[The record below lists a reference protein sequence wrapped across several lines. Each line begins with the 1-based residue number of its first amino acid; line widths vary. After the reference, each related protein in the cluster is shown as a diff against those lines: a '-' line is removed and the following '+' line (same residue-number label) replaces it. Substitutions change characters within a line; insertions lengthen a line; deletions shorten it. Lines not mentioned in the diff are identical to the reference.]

1 MQLYRH
7 LVTLALALAFLP
19 CHAGPI
25 DLHAPGRPAL
35 DLTRD
40 LTSKPAETLAMMKL
54 AEGDTV
60 LDLLGGD
67 GYFSELAAQQVGP
80 AGKVLLHN
88 NAAYHSFI
96 GKAFEAR
103 IGDGSRLK
111 NVVRYDREVDQLGL
125 AENSVDAVLFVM
137 GYHDMY
143 HVGPKWKI
151 DPNKLM
157 GQVRAALKP
166 GGLML
171 VIDHSAP
178 VGSKLAHAQ
187 DHHRID
193 IAYVKDE
200 LRQFG
205 FEPVSESDVLAN
217 PQDKRVVSVFDP
229 AIRGKTD
236 RFLLVVRNKK

>member
-1 MQLYRH
+1 MQLQRY
-7 LVTLALALAFLP
+7 LVSLALALGALT
-19 CHAGPI
+19 CYAGP
-25 DLHAPGRPAL
+25 LNLRAAGRPVA

-40 LTSKPAETLAMMKL
+40 ITSKPAETLAMLKL
-54 AEGDTV
+54 AEGATV
-60 LDLLGGD
+60 LDLLGGN

-80 AGKVLLHN
+80 AGRVLLHN

-96 GKAFEAR
+96 GKAFDER
-103 IGDGSRLK
+103 MGSGRLK
-111 NVVRYDREVDQLGL
+111 NVVRYDRELDQLGL
-125 AENSVDAVLFVM
+125 ADNSVDAVLFVM

-151 DPNKLM
+151 DPKNLM

-166 GGLML
+166 GGMML
-171 VIDHSAP
+171 VLDHSAP
-178 VGSKLAHAQ
+178 AGSKLTHSQ
-187 DHHRID
+187 DNHRID
-193 IAYVKDE
+193 IAYVKEE

-217 PQDKRVVSVFDP
+217 PQDNRLTSVFDP

>member
-1 MQLYRH
+1 MLLRRY
-7 LVTLALALAFLP
+7 LVSFTLALGALT

-25 DLHAPGRPAL
+25 DLRMPGRPVA

-40 LTSKPAETLAMMKL
+40 MTSKPLETLAMMKL
-54 AEGDTV
+54 AEGATV
-60 LDLLGGD
+60 LDLLGGN

-80 AGKVLLHN
+80 SGRVLLHN

-96 GKAFEAR
+96 GKAFDER
-103 IGDGSRLK
+103 MGSGRLK

-125 AENSVDAVLFVM
+125 ADNSVDAVLFVM

-151 DPNKLM
+151 DPKQLM

-178 VGSKLAHAQ
+178 AGSKLAHAQ
-187 DHHRID
+187 DNHRID
-193 IAYVKDE
+193 INYVKDE

-217 PQDKRVVSVFDP
+217 PQDNRLTSVFDP

>member
-1 MQLYRH
+1 MQLQRYF
-7 LVTLALALAFLP
+7 VAFALALGALT

-25 DLHAPGRPAL
+25 DLRAPGRPVA

-40 LTSKPAETLAMMKL
+40 ITSKPVETLAMIKL
-54 AEGDTV
+54 AEGATV
-60 LDLLGGD
+60 LDLLGGN

-80 AGKVLLHN
+80 TGKVLLHN
-88 NAAYHSFI
+88 NAAYHSFV
-96 GKAFEAR
+96 GKAFDER
-103 IGDGSRLK
+103 MGSGRLK

-125 AENSVDAVLFVM
+125 ADNSVDAVLFVM

-151 DPNKLM
+151 DPKNLM

-178 VGSKLAHAQ
+178 VGSKLTHSQ
-187 DHHRID
+187 DNHRID

-217 PQDKRVVSVFDP
+217 PQDNRLLSVFDP

>member
-1 MQLYRH
+1 MPFYRH
-7 LVTLALALAFLP
+7 LAPIALALCLLP
-19 CHAGPI
+19 CQAGTI
-25 DLHAPGRPAL
+25 DLRAPGRPLA
-35 DLTRD
+35 DQTRD
-40 LTSKPAETLAMMKL
+40 ITSKPVETLAMMKL

-60 LDLLGGD
+60 LDLLGGN

-80 AGKVLLHN
+80 SGKVLLHN
-88 NAAYHSFI
+88 NAAYHAFI

-143 HVGPKWKI
+143 HVSPTWKI
-151 DPNKLM
+151 DPKQFM

-178 VGSKLAHAQ
+178 AGSKLAYSQ
-187 DHHRID
+187 DKHRID
-193 IAYVKDE
+193 IAYVKAE

-205 FEPVSESDVLAN
+205 FEPVAESDVLAN
-217 PQDKRVVSVFDP
+217 PQDDRLTSVFDP

>member
-1 MQLYRH
+1 MLLKRY
-7 LVTLALALAFLP
+7 LVSLALALGALT

-25 DLHAPGRPAL
+25 DLRAPGRPVA

-40 LTSKPAETLAMMKL
+40 ITSKPAETLAMIKL
-54 AEGDTV
+54 AEGATV
-60 LDLLGGD
+60 LDLLGGN

-80 AGKVLLHN
+80 TGKVLLHN
-88 NAAYHSFI
+88 NAAYHAFV
-96 GKAFEAR
+96 GKAFDDR
-103 IGDGSRLK
+103 MGSGRLK

-125 AENSVDAVLFVM
+125 ADNSVDAVLFVM

-151 DPNKLM
+151 DPKNLM

-178 VGSKLAHAQ
+178 VGSKLTHSQ
-187 DHHRID
+187 DNHRID

-205 FEPVSESDVLAN
+205 FESVSESDVLAN
-217 PQDKRVVSVFDP
+217 PQDNRLLSVFDP
-229 AIRGKTD
+229 VIRGKTD
-236 RFLLVVRNKK
+236 RFVLVVRNKK